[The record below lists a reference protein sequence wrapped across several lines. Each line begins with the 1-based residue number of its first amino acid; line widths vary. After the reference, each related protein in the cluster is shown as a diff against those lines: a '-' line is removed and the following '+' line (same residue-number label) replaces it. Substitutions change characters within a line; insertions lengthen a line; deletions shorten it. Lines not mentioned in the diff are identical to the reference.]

1 MTGITIRAVQPRFV
15 TFLCATAIFV
25 PSLLLLDGAGLGHQL
40 LLGALTVAFLAY
52 FAWRSEAEARP
63 IVIAIAVATLGETI
77 LSLGWGLYEYRHA
90 RIPLYVPPGHGV
102 FYLLASEAARQPLL
116 RRHAVTIERAVV
128 IGGSVMALVS
138 LVVLNDVWGLL
149 WWIAAV
155 ALLRRSANRLL
166 LATCI
171 VFTVALE
178 WLGTSLGN
186 WSWAAEVPLL
196 GLPSANPPSGVGIL
210 YVMLDLIVLAICVK
224 LPRSSDAWSGGASGI
239 GERAAARAA
248 AIDGGR

>member
-1 MTGITIRAVQPRFV
+1 VIGITIRAVQPRFV

-25 PSLLLLDGAGLGHQL
+25 PSLLLLDGAGLAHQL
-40 LLGALTVAFLAY
+40 LLGALTAAFLAY
-52 FAWRSEAEARP
+52 FAWHSGAEPLP

-77 LSLGWGLYEYRHA
+77 LSIGWGLYDYRHA
-90 RIPLYVPPGHGV
+90 LIPLYVPPGHGV
-102 FYLLASEAARQPLL
+102 FYLLAAESARQPLL
-116 RRHAVTIERAVV
+116 RRHAVSIERTVL
-128 IGGSVMALVS
+128 IGGSAMALVS
-138 LVVLNDVWGLL
+138 LALLNDVWGLV

-155 ALLRRSANRLL
+155 ALLRRSSNRLL
-166 LATCI
+166 LSTCI

-186 WSWAAEVPLL
+186 WRWAAEVPLL
-196 GLPSANPPSGVGIL
+196 GIPSANPPSGVGIL
-210 YVMLDLIVLAICVK
+210 YVLLDLIVLAICVK
-224 LPRSSDAWSGGASGI
+224 LPRSSDEWSGAATGI